1 MITSKLLN
9 RKWQQR
15 RRQTKRVDNAFLL
28 LSDSGYAT
36 GPLPAITD
44 YADTL
49 KVMRAS
55 KSRDEKV
62 PWK

>member
-1 MITSKLLN
+1 LLG
-9 RKWQQR
+9 
-15 RRQTKRVDNAFLL
+15 
-28 LSDSGYAT
+28 DSGYAT

-62 PWK
+62 PWEVKKAEIDI

>member
-1 MITSKLLN
+1 LLG
-9 RKWQQR
+9 
-15 RRQTKRVDNAFLL
+15 
-28 LSDSGYAT
+28 DSGYAT
-36 GPLPAITD
+36 SPLPAITD

-62 PWK
+62 PWEVKKAEIDI